1 MNRAN
6 FGNIITNAMQ
16 VENVSATTAARFL
29 GDLTSSINNLS
40 FKEKKEIGEMR
51 ANQVKEELETYK
63 SGGKSAFQH
72 LTPEEQGA
80 YRQKQAE
87 DIRKYTLGSDSYDES
102 NVSIDE
108 LMKDNSNQIQYIKTK
123 STNDLDWVK
132 NWGERNLKRNILTRT
147 AIDEFNEYVERK

>member
-6 FGNIITNAMQ
+6 FGNIVTNAMQ

-29 GDLTSSINNLS
+29 GDLTSSLNNLS
-40 FKEKKEIGEMR
+40 LKEKREISEMK
-51 ANQVKEELETYK
+51 ANQAREELETYK

-87 DIRKYTLGSDSYDES
+87 DIKKYVYGSEDDGES
-102 NVSIDE
+102 DINIDDI
-108 LMKDNSNQIQYIKTK
+108 MKDNSHEIKHIK
-123 STNDLDWVK
+123 ANASENLDWLK
-132 NWGERNLKRNILTRT
+132 DWREKNLKRNILTRKS
-147 AIDEFNEYVERK
+147 IDELDEHIGRK